1 MRRAFEFLHTAH
13 AFANLR
19 TQGLRAAT
27 VALVACVLLAPCAQ
41 AQLVLPGARPGV
53 AKPKGDLA
61 PATYCSTCGWK
72 NTTNQ
77 ASGRNDPAGRPLA
90 WCDPCRKDTPQVGSP
105 QQSGPGLAKPA
116 ASSGDGRLVI
126 GGRPRAKPAGDA
138 GQPAAGAVAA
148 EPTNGAKSG
157 GATSDA
163 VATGGAAGAPTSPS
177 PVTPSAA
184 PSVLAEGEVA
194 AAIARVRA
202 VKSCDDAAVRAA
214 TEAMVAAGETGRL
227 LARSTLLDPHAPLV
241 LAAARALLVAPREN
255 DADLVVER
263 LRQGAPAV
271 AAVHL
276 YRAVCERDP
285 VRASPSFQVEM
296 LAHETAQVR
305 NAARLDLSR
314 QMDKLDPELFVP
326 VLQHKRVDSRA
337 EAVSLLSLSNAPR
350 ATRLLLDAASDGAA
364 RVAQAAQRALA
375 TRVDAAL
382 DADLVQ
388 AALSSRWILRKE
400 ACALL
405 AIVEREDLLP
415 THILDARHVDPL
427 LSALSSTDSFVAGVA
442 ALSLAGIGFRSADAR
457 FSEWLDGPVVDRL
470 VHVVATRE
478 FQADLVMV
486 QAPALRR
493 LQALTGRRSAKD
505 GSEWLQWWVESRANF
520 HACRANLEVDS
531 SEAPGLRLAFEDT
544 RAPEEAVVLVGPEL
558 AHAAEQSGA
567 RGTVL
572 YLDEAE
578 CRAVVESLR
587 SFGVLS
593 VSILPGIRGARGRGE
608 RHLEIGVRSRTKGFT
623 FGPGESEPWFEAV
636 TALVRSVRDAQRWQ
650 LLPPKELRADRLA
663 FWRVE
668 HPFWAAG
675 PTEDARRDRLAQLAL
690 ASVPGA
696 APSLRDLALVELERC
711 VANGARLGAA
721 EFRLL
726 ADWLAI
732 ETAALERAKRVA
744 LLALGAARNA
754 GGGRAPEE
762 MAQELVAIATRR
774 FGAEGEALVA
784 DVLHAAGHESA
795 RRAALGADPL
805 LRRAAARALARE
817 PGEAD
822 IAALRALLSDKD
834 PSVEA
839 AAVEALGA
847 NKVEAARTE
856 LLVRAR
862 LAFPQVRAAALEA
875 VAAMGGEN
883 VLDALVLAVGDGD
896 PRVRLAAAR
905 GLSVVADPTATSFLV
920 GLVAEGS
927 DAELRAAAEE
937 GLLKLGARA
946 IPELSRLLHQPGGRS
961 RREAALMLARLG
973 SPEAVSPLLAILTQR
988 RGDAQ
993 VAEELATLT
1002 CFDPRTQPDVVE
1014 AWWAWWEGV
1023 RHDDSLLWFR
1033 AGLERAG
1040 VPTPP
1045 LGALEGE
1052 GTLQGRL
1059 FLVEALLRPEAI
1071 LAERARRELSRLL
1084 GRQLEALPPR
1094 GAEREA
1100 CVKVLREELRAER

>member
-1 MRRAFEFLHTAH
+1 MHSALNRLPAARTRATSRSMRW
-13 AFANLR
+13 
-19 TQGLRAAT
+19 GAALAT
-27 VALVACVLLAPCAQ
+27 LLAGILLATGAR
-41 AQLVLPGARPGV
+41 AQLVLPGSRPG
-53 AKPKGDLA
+53 AQKPQGDLA
-61 PATYCSTCGWK
+61 PASYCATCGWK

-77 ASGRNDPAGRPLA
+77 ASGRTDPAGRPMA
-90 WCDPCRKDTPQVGSP
+90 WCDSCRKDTPQVGSP
-105 QQSGPGLAKPA
+105 QQSGPGLSKPA
-116 ASSGDGRLVI
+116 PASADGRLVI
-126 GGRPRAKPAGDA
+126 GSRPRAKAEGEATRPKE
-138 GQPAAGAVAA
+138 GA
-148 EPTNGAKSG
+148 PG
-157 GATSDA
+157 
-163 VATGGAAGAPTSPS
+163 AGAPATAEPA
-177 PVTPSAA
+177 PPTPAPPTAA
-184 PSVLAEGEVA
+184 PANEPAVRAEGDVA
-194 AAIARVRA
+194 VAIARVRSA
-202 VKSCDDAAVRAA
+202 KSCEDAAVRAA

-241 LAAARALLVAPREN
+241 VAAGRALLVAPKEN

-271 AAVHL
+271 AALHL
-276 YRAVCERDP
+276 YKALCERDP
-285 VRASPSFQVEM
+285 VRASPRFQVEM
-296 LAHETAQVR
+296 LLHDAAQVR
-305 NAARLDLSR
+305 NAARLDLSK
-314 QMDKLDPELFVP
+314 QMDKLDPELLAA
-326 VLQHKRVDSRA
+326 VLQGKRVDSRA
-337 EAVSLLSLSNAPR
+337 EAVSLLGLSAAPR
-350 ATRLLLDAASDGAA
+350 ATKLLLEAASDGSA

-375 TRVDAAL
+375 TRADATL
-382 DADLVQ
+382 DADLLQ

-415 THILDARHVDPL
+415 TQLLDARHVDPL
-427 LSALSSTDSFVAGVA
+427 LAALSSTDQFVAGAA
-442 ALSLAGIGFRSADAR
+442 ALALAGIGFRSADAR
-457 FSEWLDGPVVDRL
+457 FSAWLDGPVVDRL
-470 VHVVATRE
+470 VHLVATRE
-478 FQADLVMV
+478 FQADLVML
-486 QAPALRR
+486 QAPAARR
-493 LQALTGRRSAKD
+493 LQSLTGRRSAKD
-505 GSEWLQWWVESRANF
+505 GAEWLQWWLESRASF
-520 HACRANLEVDS
+520 HACRANLEVDA
-531 SEAPGLRLAFEDT
+531 SEAAGLRLAWEDT
-544 RAPEEAVVLVGPEL
+544 RAPDEAVVLVGPEL
-558 AHAAEQSGA
+558 AAAAEQSGA

-587 SFGVLS
+587 ALGVLS

-608 RHLEIGVRSRTKGFT
+608 RHLEIEVRARTKGFT
-623 FGPGESEPWFEAV
+623 FGPGEGEPWFESV
-636 TALVRSVRDAQRWQ
+636 SALVRSLKDAQRWQ

-663 FWRVE
+663 FWRAE

-675 PTEDARRDRLAQLAL
+675 PSEEARRDRLARLAL

-711 VANGARLGAA
+711 AANGATLGAA
-721 EFRLL
+721 EFRQL

-732 ETAALERAKRVA
+732 ETAALERARRVA
-744 LLALGAARNA
+744 LLALVAARNS

-762 MAQELVAIATRR
+762 MAQELVGIATRR

-795 RRAALGADPL
+795 RRAAAGADPL

-822 IAALRALLSDKD
+822 IATLRALLGDKD
-834 PSVEA
+834 PSVET
-839 AAVEALGA
+839 AAVVALGA

-862 LAFPQVRAAALEA
+862 LAFPEVRAAALEA

-883 VLDALVLAVGDGD
+883 VLDALVLAVGDAD

-905 GLSVVADPTATSFLV
+905 GLAVVADPTATSFLV
-920 GLVAEGS
+920 GLVADTG
-927 DAELRAAAEE
+927 DPELRAAAED

-961 RREAALMLARLG
+961 RREAALVLARLG
-973 SPEAVSPLLAILTQR
+973 SPEAVSPLIAILAQR

-993 VAEELATLT
+993 VAEELAVLT
-1002 CFDPRTQPDVVE
+1002 CFDPRAQADAVE

-1084 GRQLEALPPR
+1084 GRQLPALAPR
-1094 GAEREA
+1094 GADREA
-1100 CVKVLREELRAER
+1100 QAKALREELRAER